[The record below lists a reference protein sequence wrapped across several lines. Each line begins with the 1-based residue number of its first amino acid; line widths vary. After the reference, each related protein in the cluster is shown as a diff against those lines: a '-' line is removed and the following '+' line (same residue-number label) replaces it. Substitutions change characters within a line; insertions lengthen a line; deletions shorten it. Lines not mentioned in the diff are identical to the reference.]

1 MDLRGVVLVRT
12 RNKHEAFDEAERILD
27 CYISYVVFRVLTF
40 NEAVEDL
47 LNNEAVTKFF
57 DKSEIVAVISFE
69 LQKGQ
74 TVQ

>member
-1 MDLRGVVLVRT
+1 MT
-12 RNKHEAFDEAERILD
+12 PRNKHEAFDEAERILD

-57 DKSEIVAVISFE
+57 DKSEIEAVISFE
-69 LQKGQ
+69 MQKGQ

>member
-1 MDLRGVVLVRT
+1 MRP

-27 CYISYVVFRVLTF
+27 CYISYVVFRILTF

-57 DKSEIVAVISFE
+57 DKSEIEAVISFE
-69 LQKGQ
+69 LQKGH

>member
-1 MDLRGVVLVRT
+1 MRP

-57 DKSEIVAVISFE
+57 DKSEIEAVISFE
-69 LQKGQ
+69 LQKGH

>member
-1 MDLRGVVLVRT
+1 MT
-12 RNKHEAFDEAERILD
+12 PRNKHEAFDEAERILD
-27 CYISYVVFRVLTF
+27 RYISYVVFRVLTF

-57 DKSEIVAVISFE
+57 DKSEIEAVMSFE

>member
-1 MDLRGVVLVRT
+1 MT
-12 RNKHEAFDEAERILD
+12 PRNKHEAFDEAERILD
-27 CYISYVVFRVLTF
+27 CYISYVVFRILTF

-47 LNNEAVTKFF
+47 LNNEAVPKFF
-57 DKSEIVAVISFE
+57 DKSEIEAVISFE

>member
-1 MDLRGVVLVRT
+1 VRT

-27 CYISYVVFRVLTF
+27 CYISYVVYRILTF

-57 DKSEIVAVISFE
+57 DKSEIEAVISFE

>member
-1 MDLRGVVLVRT
+1 MT
-12 RNKHEAFDEAERILD
+12 PRNKHEAFDEAERILD
-27 CYISYVVFRVLTF
+27 CYISYVVFRILTF

-57 DKSEIVAVISFE
+57 DKSEIEAVMSFE

>member
-1 MDLRGVVLVRT
+1 MT
-12 RNKHEAFDEAERILD
+12 PRNKHEAFDEAERILD

-57 DKSEIVAVISFE
+57 DNSEIEAVISFE

>member
-1 MDLRGVVLVRT
+1 MT
-12 RNKHEAFDEAERILD
+12 PRNKHEAFDEAERILD

-57 DKSEIVAVISFE
+57 DKSEIEAVMSFE

>member
-1 MDLRGVVLVRT
+1 MRS

-27 CYISYVVFRVLTF
+27 CYISYVVFRILTF

-47 LNNEAVTKFF
+47 LANNKVTLFFTKDEIEAVM
-57 DKSEIVAVISFE
+57 SFE
-69 LQKGQ
+69 LQKGH

>member
-1 MDLRGVVLVRT
+1 MRT

-57 DKSEIVAVISFE
+57 DKSEIEAVISFE
-69 LQKGQ
+69 LQKGH

>member
-1 MDLRGVVLVRT
+1 MT
-12 RNKHEAFDEAERILD
+12 PRNKHEAFDEAERILD

-57 DKSEIVAVISFE
+57 DKSEIEAVITFE

>member
-1 MDLRGVVLVRT
+1 MT
-12 RNKHEAFDEAERILD
+12 PRNKHEAFDEAERILD
-27 CYISYVVFRVLTF
+27 CYISYVVFRILTF

-57 DKSEIVAVISFE
+57 DKSEIEAVISFE

-74 TVQ
+74 TIQ

>member
-1 MDLRGVVLVRT
+1 VRP

-57 DKSEIVAVISFE
+57 DKSEIEAVMSFE

>member
-1 MDLRGVVLVRT
+1 MRP

-57 DKSEIVAVISFE
+57 DKSEIEAVMSFE

>member
-1 MDLRGVVLVRT
+1 MT
-12 RNKHEAFDEAERILD
+12 PRNKHEAFDEAERILD

-57 DKSEIVAVISFE
+57 DKSEIEAVISFE

-74 TVQ
+74 TIQ

>member
-1 MDLRGVVLVRT
+1 MT
-12 RNKHEAFDEAERILD
+12 PRNKHEAFDEAERILD
-27 CYISYVVFRVLTF
+27 CYISYVVFRILTF

-47 LNNEAVTKFF
+47 LANNKVTLFFTKDEIEAVM
-57 DKSEIVAVISFE
+57 SFE